1 MLLPFLK
8 ESDFEGLVREKAMI
22 GIGYMMER
30 NLKEPTIGI
39 FKMLTSSFFLVM
51 ILLESQQELE
61 SLVLF

>member
-22 GIGYMMER
+22 GIGYMMKR

-51 ILLESQQELE
+51 ILLESHQELE